1 MVVIKIWSLPHRS
14 RIAHRQAERMRVESG
29 GIGARSMAEHTS
41 RNIGPIILLGAPGAG
56 KGTQAKQIAERYG
69 IPQIS
74 TGDILR
80 DNVKRGTPL
89 GLQAEDVMARGE
101 LVPDNLLY
109 DMVAQRLRQV
119 DCEPG
124 FILDGFPRNPAQA
137 GWLDTFLENELFEN
151 LHRDKCLPVVIRI
164 DVDYNQLLR
173 RLTGRRTCLAS
184 GHIYN
189 VYFQPP
195 RVADTCD
202 VDGSKLVIRNDDRE
216 EVIRERLT
224 AYELQTKPV
233 AEYYERKGR
242 LVSVNGDLPVDQVTE
257 QVLRAIESHGAVE
270 VKDASHGG

>member
-1 MVVIKIWSLPHRS
+1 
-14 RIAHRQAERMRVESG
+14 VESG
-29 GIGARSMAEHTS
+29 GIGASSMAEHTS

-224 AYELQTKPV
+224 VYELQTKPV